1 MKTICLYFEIHQ
13 IIHLRRYRFFDI
25 GTDHYYYDD
34 FENERSITD
43 IVKRSYISALDTL
56 LQMIKDSNGYFKVA
70 LCLSGVG
77 IESLEQYAPEVIEKY
92 RNLPKPAVWNFLPN
106 PIRTD

>member
-34 FENERSITD
+34 FENERIITD
-43 IVKRSYISALDTL
+43 ILKRSYIPAPDTL

-77 IESLEQYAPEVIEKY
+77 IESLEQYAREVIEKIQA
-92 RNLPKPAVWNFLPN
+92 LAKTGCV
-106 PIRTD
+106 